1 MRTKALII
9 CLAVLASL
17 PVSCTKD
24 RLPEEGRRVEVR
36 FNTGGT
42 KSNDPASEDA
52 VNDVNLFV
60 FNSISGLIESHIYMD
75 KKALGKEPLAMDL
88 LTNISYDV
96 AACIN
101 FGYRVPDVRTINEL
115 PDFRFYLVYPDDYST
130 GMPMSAIYKGFVPGK
145 QEGPLVME
153 AGRMMAKIGLTID
166 RSALNPDVSM
176 FVEEAEIGNCPKS
189 MTPFADSK
197 PDSKSDIF
205 TKGFFKKGI
214 PVDVLNSNDGNGK
227 SGEVSL
233 YMLESLDSGLKP
245 YIQLR
250 LNYVSSASSSGNGK
264 WLYYRFYIGPREGET
279 NIKRNTRY
287 HFTVFPHG
295 TGIEGAPSWKVE
307 FTD

>member
-1 MRTKALII
+1 MKAKSLII
-9 CLAVLASL
+9 CLAAVSSLLA
-17 PVSCTKD
+17 SCTKGS
-24 RLPEEGRRVEVR
+24 LQEEGRRVEVR
-36 FNTGGT
+36 FNTAGT
-42 KSNDPASEDA
+42 KSKDPASEDA

-60 FNSISGLIESHIYMD
+60 FNSISGLMESHIYMD
-75 KKALGKEPLAMDL
+75 KKTYGKEPLTMNL

-96 AACIN
+96 AACLN
-101 FGYRVPDVRTINEL
+101 FGYRVPDVRTLDEL

-145 QEGPLVME
+145 QDGPLVME
-153 AGRMMAKIGLTID
+153 ARRMMAKIGLTVD
-166 RSALNPDVSM
+166 RSDLNKDVSM
-176 FVEEAEIGNCPKS
+176 FIEEAEIGNCPKS

-197 PDSKSDIF
+197 PAGTNDIF

-227 SGEVSL
+227 SGEVCL

-250 LNYVSSASSSGNGK
+250 LNYVSSSTSSGNGK
-264 WLYYRFYIGPREGET
+264 WLYYRFYIGPQEGDT

-295 TGIEGAPSWKVE
+295 TGIDGAPSWKVE